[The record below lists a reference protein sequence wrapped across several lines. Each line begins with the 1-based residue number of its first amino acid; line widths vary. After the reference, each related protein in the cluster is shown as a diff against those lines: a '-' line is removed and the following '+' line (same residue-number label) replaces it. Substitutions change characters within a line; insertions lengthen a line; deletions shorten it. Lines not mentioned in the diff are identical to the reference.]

1 MQYLTLK
8 LHFFKIL
15 IAYLVNTFEM
25 MDDLTCL
32 MMKNMTISYH
42 QHHSLSHVYYCL
54 TFKSNYSNLLLE
66 IIVENKSIS
75 MSPLETGLHANFG

>member
-15 IAYLVNTFEM
+15 IAYLVNTFKM

-32 MMKNMTISYH
+32 MMKLFFKKNNEYANILPSTS
-42 QHHSLSHVYYCL
+42 L
-54 TFKSNYSNLLLE
+54 TFTCLSLFDFQE
-66 IIVENKSIS
+66 
-75 MSPLETGLHANFG
+75 

>member
-1 MQYLTLK
+1 MQYLALK

-32 MMKNMTISYH
+32 MMKLFFKNNNKYDNILPSTS
-42 QHHSLSHVYYCL
+42 L
-54 TFKSNYSNLLLE
+54 TFTCLSLFDFQKELLQ
-66 IIVENKSIS
+66 
-75 MSPLETGLHANFG
+75 PPT